1 MLNSNKSQLVNY
13 VLIAAWFVSIVIGLV
28 YFQMTQLTDF
38 DTNKLLNEP
47 QWFYKFKQQ
56 IKYENNQHASLVIVT
71 DPNCGCTLQA
81 KTHLKQLTDFS
92 NQKGVQ
98 VINLEQS
105 KSLQAV
111 IPSTP
116 AAVVLDKKG
125 EFVYAGPISE
135 GLGCAQGSGFVETVI
150 TNLMAGFNNELLL
163 NNTKGCYCTTSNQA

>member
-1 MLNSNKSQLVNY
+1 
-13 VLIAAWFVSIVIGLV
+13 
-28 YFQMTQLTDF
+28 MTQLTDF

-71 DPNCGCTLQA
+71 DPNCGCTFQA

-116 AAVVLDKKG
+116 AAVVLDKK
-125 EFVYAGPISE
+125 ESLYMR
-135 GLGCAQGSGFVETVI
+135 GLFLKGLVALRAAV
-150 TNLMAGFNNELLL
+150 LLKL
-163 NNTKGCYCTTSNQA
+163 